1 MKTETCVFSGHKIYP
16 GHGKRSV
23 RADGKV
29 NIFINKKCERSLK
42 MRRNPRDTA
51 WTILYRRKHKK
62 LFASVL
68 ATQTVLVTQATR
80 GKRTIDC
87 TNEVIGSELYR
98 NLLPSSII
106 SSLRVQKGFEN
117 STGNKGV
124 QAEEVVKRKVKKV
137 QKFQRAIGTHSVADI
152 LAKRNQKP
160 EFRRAQREQAVKA
173 AKEKTREQKAVKKA
187 EKLKNTQKVSAAAAS
202 KQKAAK
208 PVKTQAPR
216 VTGRR

>member
-51 WTILYRRKHKK
+51 WTVPYRRKHK
-62 LFASVL
+62 
-68 ATQTVLVTQATR
+68 
-80 GKRTIDC
+80 
-87 TNEVIGSELYR
+87 
-98 NLLPSSII
+98 
-106 SSLRVQKGFEN
+106 
-117 STGNKGV
+117 KGV

-137 QKFQRAIGTHSVADI
+137 QKFQRAIGIHSVADI
-152 LAKRNQKP
+152 MAKRNQKP

-187 EKLKNTQKVSAAAAS
+187 EKLKTTQKVSAAVAS

-208 PVKTQAPR
+208 PVKMQAPR
-216 VTGRR
+216 VGGKR

>member
-62 LFASVL
+62 
-68 ATQTVLVTQATR
+68 
-80 GKRTIDC
+80 
-87 TNEVIGSELYR
+87 
-98 NLLPSSII
+98 
-106 SSLRVQKGFEN
+106 
-117 STGNKGV
+117 GV

-160 EFRRAQREQAVKA
+160 EFRRAQREQAVKLVTLLLFRA